1 MDERAAAEGGETAQL
16 LRASAAGDREAF
28 DRLLPRVYGEL
39 RRIAHRML
47 GRRPGGD
54 SWNTTALV
62 HETYLKLAAGARGY
76 GDRQHFFAVCAR
88 AMRHLL
94 VDSARR
100 RAAHKRGGPEAPET
114 LDEQALAAVVADHG
128 EAERILAVEAALER
142 LADLDPRLTQVVEC
156 RIFAGYS
163 EEETA
168 LALGV
173 SLRSVQR
180 WWMRAKAWLAEEMSR

>member
-1 MDERAAAEGGETAQL
+1 MEEREHGEGGETAQL
-16 LRASAAGDREAF
+16 LRASAAGDRAAF
-28 DRLLPRVYGEL
+28 DRLVPRVYGEL
-39 RRIAHRML
+39 RRIAHRLL

-62 HETYLKLAAGARGY
+62 HETYLKLAAGAGGY
-76 GDRQHFFAVCAR
+76 NDRQHFFAVSAR

-100 RAAHKRGGPEAPET
+100 RAALKRGGPASPET
-114 LDEQALAAVVADHG
+114 LDEEALAGVLAEAG
-128 EAERILAVEAALER
+128 EAERILAVEEALER
-142 LADLDPRLTQVVEC
+142 LADLDPRLTQVIEC

-180 WWMRAKAWLAEEMSR
+180 YFLRAKAWLAEEMSR